1 MTDINTVVLVGR
13 LTRDSELKYTTSG
26 FQICTFSLAVN
37 DSKKEGDA
45 WKEFAHFFDMTLLG
59 KRGEALSQY
68 LTKGQQVAIQGK
80 LQQDRWEKDGQKRSK
95 VKILVNDIELIGG
108 KKAESDGGAHGPGG
122 ENTPPADDFEDDIP
136 F

>member
-1 MTDINTVVLVGR
+1 MSKDINTVVLVGR
-13 LTRDSELKYTTSG
+13 LTRDSELKYSTSG
-26 FQICTFSLAVN
+26 FPICTFSLAVN

-45 WKEFAHFFDMTLLG
+45 WKEFAHFFDCTLLG

-68 LTKGQQVAIQGK
+68 LTKGQKVAIQGK

-108 KKAESDGGAHGPGG
+108 KKAETDGDG
-122 ENTPPADDFEDDIP
+122 ENTPPENNFEDDIP